1 MIAYPVLLFI
11 HSWLRWA
18 LLALAFVVIYRSI
31 TRGRSGAPWTTAD
44 RNLTVA
50 FTAVLDTQVLLG
62 FGLYFG
68 LSPFTPRTMEMFR
81 AAMKVSSLRFFAVE
95 HIFAMVFALVA
106 AHVGVAS
113 AKRAEDDPTRYK
125 RIAMGVVVALVAIA
139 VGIPWPG
146 MPYARPLFRF

>member
-1 MIAYPVLLFI
+1 MISYPVMLFI

-18 LLALAFVVIYRSI
+18 LLALALVVLFRAV
-31 TRGRSGAPWTTAD
+31 TRGRSGAPWTTGD

-68 LSPFTPRTMEMFR
+68 VSPNAPHTMEAFR
-81 AAMKVSSLRFFAVE
+81 AAMKISALRFFAVE
-95 HIFAMVFALVA
+95 HVFAMVFALIA

-125 RIAMGVVVALVAIA
+125 RIAMGVAVALVAIV

>member
-1 MIAYPVLLFI
+1 VISYTVLLFI

-18 LLALAFVVIYRSI
+18 LLALAVVVLFRSI
-31 TRGRSGAPWTTAD
+31 ARGRTGAPWTTSD
-44 RNLTVA
+44 RTLTVM

-68 LSPFTPRTMEMFR
+68 ASPFTPRTMEAFR
-81 AAMKVSSLRFFAVE
+81 AAMKVSYLRFFAVE
-95 HIFAMVFALVA
+95 HIFAMIFALVA

-125 RIAMGVVVALVAIA
+125 RIAMGVAVALLAIA
-139 VGIPWPG
+139 AGIPWPG